1 MGFPR
6 EGRYHE
12 RVVRTEN
19 YMINA
24 GDDVM
29 GGYCRK
35 HALFLSGK
43 LLAKEGHRRGIGS
56 EKGAKKGIKFV
67 GWRRLALFVWGNN

>member
-24 GDDVM
+24 GDDAM

-35 HALFLSGK
+35 QALFLSGK
-43 LLAKEGHRRGIGS
+43 LLAKEGHRRGIG
-56 EKGAKKGIKFV
+56 
-67 GWRRLALFVWGNN
+67 

>member
-1 MGFPR
+1 MVASSLQTESIDVASDGQLMGFPR

-35 HALFLSGK
+35 HALFLSEK
-43 LLAKEGHRRGIGS
+43 LLAKEGHRRGIG
-56 EKGAKKGIKFV
+56 
-67 GWRRLALFVWGNN
+67 

>member
-24 GDDVM
+24 GDDAM

-35 HALFLSGK
+35 HALFFWK
-43 LLAKEGHRRGIGS
+43 AARKRG
-56 EKGAKKGIKFV
+56 A
-67 GWRRLALFVWGNN
+67 

>member
-1 MGFPR
+1 MVTSSLQTESIDVASDGQLMGFPR
-6 EGRYHE
+6 EGRYHA

-24 GDDVM
+24 GDDAM

-43 LLAKEGHRRGIGS
+43 LLAKEGHRRGIG
-56 EKGAKKGIKFV
+56 
-67 GWRRLALFVWGNN
+67 

>member
-24 GDDVM
+24 GDDAM

-35 HALFLSGK
+35 HAFFFLESCSQK
-43 LLAKEGHRRGIGS
+43 RGI
-56 EKGAKKGIKFV
+56 EGASDKKKEQK
-67 GWRRLALFVWGNN
+67 RALNS

>member
-19 YMINA
+19 YMIKA

-43 LLAKEGHRRGIGS
+43 LLAKEGHRRGIG
-56 EKGAKKGIKFV
+56 
-67 GWRRLALFVWGNN
+67 